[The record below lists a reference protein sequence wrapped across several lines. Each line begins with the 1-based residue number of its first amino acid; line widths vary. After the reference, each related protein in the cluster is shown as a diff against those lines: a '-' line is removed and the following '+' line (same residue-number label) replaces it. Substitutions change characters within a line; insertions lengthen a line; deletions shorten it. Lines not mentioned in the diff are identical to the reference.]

1 MATQDFETLRTRVQ
15 PLGWQLFVDNSV
27 DGDPRMHIH
36 DPKTEKHVMAG
47 VQANEIEDWCVDLET
62 DERDRQTARGLIPAE
77 GTTDGEN
84 GS

>member
-15 PLGWQLFVDNSV
+15 PLGGQLFVDNSV

-47 VQANEIEDWCVDLET
+47 VQANEIKTGVPISKPT
-62 DERDRQTARGLIPAE
+62 SVIAKPPAA
-77 GTTDGEN
+77 
-84 GS
+84 